1 MFEIQN
7 IIFINISMLEDK
19 IDISSIDKLYIL
31 MKIGLRQTKAMASRL
46 TKLSPSLMDGE
57 KKAHAER

>member
-1 MFEIQN
+1 VLALMFEIQN

-31 MKIGLRQTKAMASRL
+31 MKYACQDRALVC
-46 TKLSPSLMDGE
+46 LSPIEEDR
-57 KKAHAER
+57 AHEQVHPQW